1 MIKHV
6 NKIILVTIKENN
18 IVLRCPADTIKSVK
32 SPPFMVIN
40 IDSAVIAKPNKVP
53 QIPITTL
60 IVSIPCIWATSND
73 GFFLFTLIQANAI
86 KAAAIGNITERL
98 LSIFWFFVIFNV
110 LSQRHDKNLLSHYID
125 THIQ

>member
-1 MIKHV
+1 MIKHA

-18 IVLRCPADTIKSVK
+18 IVFRCPADTIKSVK

-53 QIPITTL
+53 QMPITTL
-60 IVSIPCIWATSND
+60 IVSIPCNWFTSND

-98 LSIFWFFVIFNV
+98 LSIF
-110 LSQRHDKNLLSHYID
+110 
-125 THIQ
+125 

>member
-1 MIKHV
+1 MSKHR
-6 NKIILVTIKENN
+6 NKTMLVTIKENN